1 MNDELFKSK
10 TTMFSRLMPANKSRV
25 YIYYE
30 FTQEQLEEFI
40 RDIVRECASIAD
52 SNHINYV
59 KYGESLAGLTLPN
72 TADLIKSNWELNE

>member
-10 TTMFSRLMPANKSRV
+10 TTMFSRVMPKSRV
-25 YIYYE
+25 DIYYE